1 MTEHQL
7 AVEIGRLLRQDLPLA
22 REREQSSYDRLVSPF
37 DGRLVLFGA
46 GGLGRKT
53 LAGLRRMGI
62 TPLAFA
68 DNNPRL
74 LNTEV
79 DGLRVLA
86 PADAAHL
93 YHDSALFVITV
104 WGALGHDRM
113 KQRRQLLTNLGCRAV
128 APFLPLFW
136 KYADVF
142 LPFYA
147 VDLPHKVHEQAD
159 RVQQACSLWA
169 DESSRREYLAQ
180 VQWRLF
186 GDFDVLPDA
195 VGQPMYFPAD
205 VVKLVRDEALAD
217 CGAYDGD
224 TLAPFLQASH
234 GAFRSVD
241 AFEPDPGNFGRLEQ
255 AAAALPEQLRS
266 RVHLHR
272 NAVGSRT
279 GKVRFEAT
287 GTAASTVGTGSL
299 EVECVRLDDVLEGR
313 PPTFIKMDIE
323 GAELDA
329 LLGARRLIQRGKPLL
344 ALSAYHLQ
352 DHLWQIPL
360 FLHSLSDRYRFFLRP
375 HRIEV
380 WDLVCY
386 AVPEDR
392 LVR

>member
-1 MTEHQL
+1 LHE
-7 AVEIGRLLRQDLPLA
+7 DLPLT
-22 REREQSSYDRLVSPF
+22 REREQCSYDRLVAPF

-46 GGLGRKT
+46 GGLGRKA
-53 LAGLRRMGI
+53 LAGLRKVGI
-62 TPLAFA
+62 APLAFA

-74 LNTEV
+74 WNNEV

-86 PADAAHL
+86 PADAARLHG
-93 YHDSALFVITV
+93 DSALFVITV
-104 WGALGHDRM
+104 WGALGRDRM
-113 KQRRQLLTNLGCRAV
+113 KQRRQLLTDLGCRAISS
-128 APFLPLFW
+128 FLPLFW

-159 RVQQACSLWA
+159 RVSQASTLWA

-180 VQWRLF
+180 VRWRLT
-186 GDFDVLPDA
+186 GDFDGLPDPTTQA
-195 VGQPMYFPAD
+195 RYFPAE
-205 VVKLVRDEALAD
+205 VLKLLGDQALAD

-224 TLAPFLQASH
+224 ALAPFLEASR
-234 GAFRSVD
+234 GSFRAVD
-241 AFEPDPGNFGRLEQ
+241 AFEPDPDNFAKLEQ
-255 AAAALPEQLRS
+255 AVAALPEHLRT

-272 NAVGSRT
+272 SAVGARA

-287 GTAASTVGTGSL
+287 GTAASTVGTGPL
-299 EVECVRLDDVLEGR
+299 EVDCVRLDDALERR

-329 LLGARRLIQRGKPLL
+329 LVGARRLIQRGKPLL

-352 DHLWQIPL
+352 DHLWKIPL
-360 FLHSLSDRYRFFLRP
+360 FLHSLSDRYCFFLRP

-392 LVR
+392 